1 MVYDFEEQSL
11 AFVGDTL
18 FAMGCGRLFE
28 GTPEQMWS
36 SLNIIKGWP
45 EKTQLFCAHE
55 YTQANAEFA
64 LTVDPDNQ
72 ALLKRKI
79 DVENLRNSNQ
89 PTVPTTLSI
98 EKDTNPFLR
107 ANDSNIKAHL
117 GMPQSSD
124 LETFAEIRKRK
135 DNF

>member
-1 MVYDFEEQSL
+1 MCIRDS
-11 AFVGDTL
+11 
-18 FAMGCGRLFE
+18 
-28 GTPEQMWS
+28 
-36 SLNIIKGWP
+36 
-45 EKTQLFCAHE
+45 E